1 MEVAIKRNNDIKQY
15 HNVDRFVLND
25 LAQVV
30 QFDYIEEKDF
40 VKRLALA
47 SILYQDIECLWVNN
61 CKIALNRKEY

>member
-1 MEVAIKRNNDIKQY
+1 MEVAIKRNNNIKQY

-30 QFDYIEEKDF
+30 QFDYIDKKDI
-40 VKRLALA
+40 V
-47 SILYQDIECLWVNN
+47 SIIYQDIECLWVNN